1 MPKLHVCSTSGLN
14 EIQKMLVF
22 DSGIVVMMVTTISV
36 VGLMMLAKAAGEG
49 ILKNQD
55 GCL

>member
-1 MPKLHVCSTSGLN
+1 MPKLHVYSTSGLN